1 MNDCYRTEPWRAV
14 LGVIAVSGVVPM
26 ALGCL
31 LASLPTWTVVPMLAA
46 LVAVVWREIGG
57 EAK

>member
-1 MNDCYRTEPWRAV
+1 MNDCYRTEPWRAF
-14 LGVIAVSGVVPM
+14 LGVIAVSGVVPI

-31 LASLPTWTVVPMLAA
+31 LALLPTWTVAPMLAA
-46 LVAVVWREIGG
+46 IVVGVWRAIGG